1 MAGRPDGG
9 RSPGAVVPGGRWP
22 FQWFSGLG
30 IGKEKASFARVPGS
44 PVSGLEALWLNV
56 PDPYPPWHSAQLGP
70 GPHGLKW
77 EFVQSP
83 RGSLKL
89 ISLCLLF
96 FAPPQ
101 EVIGS

>member
-22 FQWFSGLG
+22 FQWFSGLR

-56 PDPYPPWHSAQLGP
+56 PAPI
-70 GPHGLKW
+70 PHGIVPSW
-77 EFVQSP
+77 GP
-83 RGSLKL
+83 
-89 ISLCLLF
+89 
-96 FAPPQ
+96 APM
-101 EVIGS
+101 V